1 MNTIEDIR
9 KFLIERV
16 ANLPKRDDI
25 ESKYTCNVC
34 RDLRHLFNDK
44 GEAYPCKCNA
54 KIISEQMLHES
65 GIGSYYK
72 SKNFSNYIADNKE
85 LYEAKNKAINYCIK
99 FKEKPDYNKSFLL
112 SGQSGTGKSHL
123 GIAITLNLI
132 ESNIGC
138 RYIDYRKFITEMR
151 QNVMNLENYNKLMRS
166 YQNVR
171 ALYIDDFL
179 KGKIGDSDINYIF
192 ELLNYRYQNL
202 KPTIISTEKTIDEL
216 KEYDEAIAS
225 RIIEM
230 CGGIN
235 GNIVIFKNKYMNYRL
250 RGTTI
255 TT

>member
-1 MNTIEDIR
+1 MENY
-9 KFLIERV
+9 KNNLLKRV
-16 ANLPKRDDI
+16 ASLPKRNDL
-25 ESKYTCNVC
+25 EVEYTCIKC
-34 RDLRHLFNDK
+34 RDFRYILNKD
-44 GEAYPCKCNA
+44 GEAYPCECQA
-54 KIISEQMLHES
+54 KVISQQILHES
-65 GIGSYYK
+65 GISNYFK
-72 SKNFSNYIADNKE
+72 SKKFSNYIADNEE
-85 LYEAKNKAINYCIK
+85 LYEAKNKAINYCVE
-99 FKEKPDYNKSFLL
+99 FKHNSDYNKSFLL
-112 SGQSGTGKSHL
+112 NGQSGAGKSHL
-123 GIAITLNLI
+123 GIAISLNLI

-171 ALYIDDFL
+171 VLYIDDFL

-235 GNIVIFKNKYMNYRL
+235 GNIVTFKNKYINYRL
-250 RGTTI
+250 RETTI
-255 TT
+255 TI